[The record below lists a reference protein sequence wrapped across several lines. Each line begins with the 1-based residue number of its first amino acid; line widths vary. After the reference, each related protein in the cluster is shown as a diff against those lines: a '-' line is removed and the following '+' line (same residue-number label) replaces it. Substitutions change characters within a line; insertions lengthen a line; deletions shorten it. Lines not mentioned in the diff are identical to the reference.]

1 MIQTLVID
9 GTRKL
14 NKALKKLY
22 GENRKIIDIK
32 MVWAGNDLKFLI
44 LYKE

>member
-1 MIQTLVID
+1 MIKTLVIN

-22 GENRKIIDIK
+22 DENKKIIDIK